1 MFTTCKT
8 VVQEHLQRQQQRE
21 QERLMAEAEAQKAA
35 ERARAIR
42 EAPPPE
48 RYIPRGPSPAR
59 YASSESE
66 DDLPSPPPLRSS
78 RRIASQLASR
88 PAAPSLPAAAVTTR
102 RSKSLSPDPV
112 RTTVNHAE
120 PPRHT
125 IAPSPPRRV
134 QPDRSPSPPP
144 KRQRQ
149 EDSSPD
155 YRGRR
160 DDRRDRDGPRSRH
173 RSPEQHHPSK
183 YASSD
188 RPRAHAAAPYGDRP
202 VRSSRDDDRAPVDAR
217 YGSRQRPRDADRAP
231 YGDRERTRGS
241 EKGAY
246 GDRGHQRS
254 HYEGSHRGEER
265 RSRPRDSSRRS
276 PGPVDRYGFVI
287 KLLCAGQYYAQA
299 WVLRLGNQCGSFL
312 LPAHCTEACYSLVLS
327 K

>member
-1 MFTTCKT
+1 MHLLPANLSCLRTQRLWKRPLA
-8 VVQEHLQRQQQRE
+8 VVQELLQKQQLRE
-21 QERLMAEAEAQKAA
+21 QERLLAKAEARKAA

-48 RYIPRGPSPAR
+48 RYVPRGPSPAR

-66 DDLPSPPPLRSS
+66 DELPSPPPLRSS

-112 RTTVNHAE
+112 RAAVSHAE

-125 IAPSPPRRV
+125 LPASPPHRV

-144 KRQRQ
+144 KRQRR
-149 EDSSPD
+149 EDPSPD
-155 YRGRR
+155 NRGGRSSR
-160 DDRRDRDGPRSRH
+160 DARSDRNDPRSRH
-173 RSPEQHHPSK
+173 RSPEQHHSSN
-183 YASSD
+183 YGSSD
-188 RPRAHAAAPYGDRP
+188 RGRGHAAAPYGDRQ

-217 YGSRQRPRDADRAP
+217 YGDRDRLRDGNRAP
-231 YGDRERTRGS
+231 YGDRDRAKGS
-241 EKGAY
+241 DRGAY

-254 HYEGSHRGEER
+254 SYEGSRRDEEQ

-276 PGPVDRYGFVI
+276 SGAVDR
-287 KLLCAGQYYAQA
+287 
-299 WVLRLGNQCGSFL
+299 
-312 LPAHCTEACYSLVLS
+312 
-327 K
+327 